1 MPAYFSGTINT
12 LRKGVTKMSADAAI
26 KKIES
31 WEDSLESVEISG
43 VKSIIRDLGSLKKA
57 LSTDNPDGDR
67 IRHLMAKLADAT
79 MSIARKAEERYE
91 DKIMD
96 LGKALEEAAEE
107 DEDDDDNSYRGRSST
122 QGRSSSSQ
130 SSSDNGQGEVRDP
143 EHDGR
148 LKQNR
153 DRGVSMGSSGGGSRS
168 SRDDDSRS
176 GRSSSHDS
184 GQGEVRDPE
193 HDGRLKQN
201 RDRSI
206 STGSSSGG
214 SRSGRDN
221 DEDSRSNRS
230 SSSRDNGQGEVR
242 DPEHDGRLKQ
252 NRDRGV
258 SMGSSSG
265 GSRSSRDDYDDN
277 NRSRSRSSRGRDD
290 DNETNQD
297 RDESGRFVRGGHQ
310 EGDDGRGEVRDREN
324 DGRLKQNRS
333 SGSSSSSRSSGGSS
347 RRDDSDDESGRE
359 RDESGRFVSS
369 DDKGSSSS
377 SRSSGGR
384 SGSQSRNRSDDSYD
398 DDEDVQSGGQG
409 RVKDPEHDRRLSNNR

>member
-168 SRDDDSRS
+168 SRDD
-176 GRSSSHDS
+176 
-184 GQGEVRDPE
+184 
-193 HDGRLKQN
+193 
-201 RDRSI
+201 
-206 STGSSSGG
+206 
-214 SRSGRDN
+214 
-221 DEDSRSNRS
+221 
-230 SSSRDNGQGEVR
+230 
-242 DPEHDGRLKQ
+242 
-252 NRDRGV
+252 
-258 SMGSSSG
+258 
-265 GSRSSRDDYDDN
+265 YDDN